1 MNHRKSLLDW
11 APGELTEW
19 MDSRKHPGYRA
30 RQILDWIVNKQTL
43 SFARMSDLP
52 KTLRDDLERSFS
64 ISTLLLE
71 FSVEA
76 KDGTRKFLWKLQ
88 DGIHVESVLIV
99 HPDHHTLCISSQ
111 AGCAL
116 GCRFCATASLGIL
129 RNLTTS
135 EILSQ
140 IMEML
145 HLLGSSNRVNI
156 VFMGMGEPLLNL
168 ENVARSVQFLT
179 SEEGMGWAKQR
190 ITVSTA
196 GIAPEIRR
204 LHALAPGVRLAV
216 SLNAPDDKTRNPLM
230 PINKV
235 YPLRILMQALSE
247 FPLPSRQHQITI
259 EYIMIRNL
267 NDTPEHAK
275 KLTRLLSKDRYKIN
289 LIPFNS
295 SSGSRYHPS
304 DESVMLEFQKHLL
317 DAGFLV
323 RIRRS
328 AGREIAAA
336 CGQLAANQAEHAR

>member
-1 MNHRKSLLDW
+1 M
-11 APGELTEW
+11 
-19 MDSRKHPGYRA
+19 
-30 RQILDWIVNKQTL
+30 DWIVHKQAL
-43 SFARMSDLP
+43 SFSQMSDLP
-52 KTLRDDLERSFS
+52 KTLRNDLDRSFS
-64 ISTLLLE
+64 ISTLELNLA
-71 FSVEA
+71 VEA
-76 KDGTRKFLWKLQ
+76 KDGTRKFLWKLH
-88 DGIHVESVLIV
+88 DGIHVESVLII

-116 GCRFCATASLGIL
+116 GCRFCATASIGIL

-168 ENVARSVQFLT
+168 ENVARSIQFLT
-179 SEEGMGWAKQR
+179 SEEGLGWAKQR

-216 SLNAPDDKTRNPLM
+216 SLNAPDDKTRNQLM

-235 YPLRILMQALSE
+235 YPLRILMQALAE
-247 FPLPSRQHQITI
+247 FPLQSRQHQITI

-267 NDTPEHAK
+267 NDSIDHAK
-275 KLTRLLSKDRYKIN
+275 KLARLLTKDRYKIN
-289 LIPFNS
+289 LIPYNS
-295 SSGSRYHPS
+295 STGSRFHS
-304 DESVMLEFQKHLL
+304 SEETVIEDFQKHLL
-317 DAGFLV
+317 DAGYIV

-328 AGREIAAA
+328 AGRDIAAA
-336 CGQLAANQAEHAR
+336 CGQLAAGQADDHG